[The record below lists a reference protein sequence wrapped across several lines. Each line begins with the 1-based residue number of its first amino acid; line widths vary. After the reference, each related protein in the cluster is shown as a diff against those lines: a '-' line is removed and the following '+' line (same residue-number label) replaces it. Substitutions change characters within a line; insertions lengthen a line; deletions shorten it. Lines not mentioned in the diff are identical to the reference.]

1 MRARVNRL
9 LFWAVPAVLLA
20 GGLWLAF
27 RPQPAEVDI
36 VTVAEGPLAVT
47 LAEEGRTRIRDVFV
61 VSAPVGGRVLRAR
74 VEEGDRVAAGETVL
88 TEIEPADPAFLDPRS
103 ETEARRAVA
112 AAQAGVALAEA
123 QIVQARADLDYAAA
137 ELARTR
143 GLHARGVVA
152 ERVLDEAQ
160 RLNDTRAAALRAAE
174 AVLAMRRA
182 ELSVA
187 EARLMRPGAATAW
200 PDGCPCLPV
209 TAPVGGQVLR
219 VLQESETVVAAG
231 QPLFELGDPREL
243 EIVTDYPSA
252 DAVRIAPG
260 QRVIVG
266 RWGGGTD
273 LAGEVIRV
281 EPYGTTRV
289 SALGIEEQRVNV
301 VIRLTDPPEAWAR
314 LGHGFEVETR
324 VVVWESDS
332 VVKVPL
338 TALFRDDG
346 DWAVFRVEGDR
357 AVLQPVTPGPRADL
371 EAAVLS
377 GLAPGDRILRYPHD
391 AIAPG
396 QRLRPR

>member
-219 VLQESETVVAAG
+219 VLQESE